1 MAEGICHTPIL
12 PEKSLFPKPWN
23 SLPHSPKTLFPASLF
38 SMRNPSHL
46 WLLGLSGSGKS
57 TVGPLLAKRLAMPFI
72 DTDKRI
78 VQAAKLSIPQ
88 IFAQGGEK
96 EFRKWESKII
106 TQLVQSPASVI
117 ACGGGVVIDPQN
129 RIALSRS
136 GIRIYLQA
144 EPPILAQRLASS
156 FDRPLLPADQIQPKL
171 AEQLAARK
179 KWYEESDIQIPI
191 GSESS
196 EQICGRILAF
206 LPTS

>member
-1 MAEGICHTPIL
+1 
-12 PEKSLFPKPWN
+12 
-23 SLPHSPKTLFPASLF
+23 
-38 SMRNPSHL
+38 MRNPSHL

-117 ACGGGVVIDPQN
+117 ACGGGVILEPQN

-136 GIRIYLQA
+136 GLRIYLQA

-156 FDRPLLPADQIQPKL
+156 SDRPLLPADQIQPKL
-171 AEQLAARK
+171 VEQLAARK
-179 KWYEESDIQIPI
+179 EWYEESDIKIPI
-191 GSESS
+191 GSESP
-196 EQICGRILAF
+196 ELICGKILAS
-206 LPTS
+206 LPIP